1 MSSAAD
7 AGTFP
12 ISDGRGCVTTP
23 AHASAWSRWLR
34 YIFSFP
40 VMLGVVMACIT
51 YYFATSSMDDPDIWW
66 HLRNAESLVQT
77 GHIVSRDAYSFTAFG
92 APWMNHEWLSELPYY
107 VGWHWLGFLG
117 LYLVQLFGV
126 EAILLGTF
134 YRSYAASR
142 NIKAAFF
149 ASWFAVL
156 LATVSFGPRTLLF
169 GWICLIV
176 ELVILDRFR
185 EGKDLTGWLPVVFL
199 LWVNT
204 HGSWLIGLV
213 FFFVFIISGLFDR
226 RWGRI
231 EAGPW
236 THPQLYRL
244 GTTFLLSLLALFIN
258 PYGYR
263 LVFYPFNLAFRQPL
277 NVRYIEEWQSL
288 DFHTGRGKI
297 MLLLLAATILLALLK
312 KHRWRLDEVAFLLIG
327 FYSALNYTRFL
338 FLAAIIVTPILASK
352 LDFLSSYSP
361 ERDRPWLNGAVIAT
375 LLAVCLSRFPSQAL
389 LMKGTVSAYPLKAVP
404 YLRLFRP
411 AGRVFTD
418 FIWGG
423 YLIWNVRQIPV
434 FADSRVDI
442 FEYNGAF
449 RDYMAA
455 INMDHTEEV
464 FDRYHIRYVLFE
476 SKAPLSYFLQ
486 HNSKWSK
493 RYDDGT
499 AALFER
505 VDGLRKPVGQP
516 LLPWEQPAH

>member
-1 MSSAAD
+1 MSSVAD
-7 AGTFP
+7 AGTIP
-12 ISDGRGCVTTP
+12 ISDRPRNWTTP
-23 AHASAWSRWLR
+23 ARASGRSGWLN

-40 VMLGVVMACIT
+40 VMLGVVLACIN

-66 HLRNAESLVQT
+66 HLRNAESFVQT
-77 GHIVSRDAYSFTAFG
+77 GHIVSRDAYSFTATG
-92 APWMNHEWLSELPYY
+92 TPWMNHEWLSELPYY
-107 VGWHWLGFLG
+107 VGWHWLGFRG

-134 YRSYAASR
+134 YRSYSASR
-142 NIKAAFF
+142 NIKAAFLV
-149 ASWFAVL
+149 SWFAVL

-169 GWICLIV
+169 GWIFLIV

-213 FFFVFIISGLFDR
+213 LFFVFIVSGLFDG

-231 EAGPW
+231 EAISW
-236 THPQLYRL
+236 TRPQLCRL
-244 GTTFLLSLLALFIN
+244 GATFLLSLMALFIN

-277 NVRYIEEWQSL
+277 NVHYIEEWQSL

-312 KHRWRLDEVAFLLIG
+312 KHGWRLDEVAFLLIG
-327 FYSALNYTRFL
+327 IYSALNYTRFL

-361 ERDRPWLNGAVIAT
+361 QRDRPWLNGAVIAT
-375 LLAVCLSRFPSQAL
+375 LLVACLSRFPSQAL
-389 LMKGTVSAYPLKAVP
+389 LMKGTVSSYPLKAIP
-404 YLRLFRP
+404 YLRQFQP
-411 AGRVFTD
+411 EGRVFTD
-418 FIWGG
+418 YIWGG

-455 INMDHTEEV
+455 INMIHTEEV

-476 SKAPLSYFLQ
+476 SKEPLSYFLQ
-486 HNSKWSK
+486 HSSHWSK

-505 VDGLRKPVGQP
+505 VDGSRKPDGQP
-516 LLPWEQPAH
+516 LPPSEQPDR

>member
-1 MSSAAD
+1 
-7 AGTFP
+7 
-12 ISDGRGCVTTP
+12 
-23 AHASAWSRWLR
+23 
-34 YIFSFP
+34 
-40 VMLGVVMACIT
+40 MLGVVIASIT

-66 HLRNAESLVQT
+66 HLRNAESFVQT
-77 GHIVSRDAYSFTAFG
+77 GHIVSRDAYSFTAIG

-107 VGWHWLGFLG
+107 VGWHWLGFRG
-117 LYLVQLFGV
+117 LYLVQLFCV
-126 EAILLGTF
+126 EAILLGTY
-134 YRSYAASR
+134 YRSYWASG
-142 NIKAAFF
+142 NIKSAFLV
-149 ASWFAVL
+149 SWFAVV

-185 EGKDLTGWLPVVFL
+185 AGEDFTGWLPVVFV

-204 HGSWLIGLV
+204 HGSWLIGIV
-213 FFFVFIISGLFDR
+213 FFSVFIVSGFFDG

-231 EAGPW
+231 EARPW
-236 THPQLYRL
+236 TRRQLCRL
-244 GTTFLLSLLALFIN
+244 GKIFLLSMLVLFIN

-263 LVFYPFNLAFRQPL
+263 LVFYPFNLAFRQPS
-277 NVRYIEEWQSL
+277 NVGYIEEWQSL

-297 MLLLLAATILLALLK
+297 ILLLLAATLVLALLK
-312 KHRWRLDEVAFLLIG
+312 KHAWRLDEVAFLLIG

-352 LDFLSSYSP
+352 LDFLSSYSL
-361 ERDRPWLNGAVIAT
+361 ERDRPWLNGVVIAT

-389 LMKGTVSAYPLKAVP
+389 LMKGTASGYPLKAVP
-404 YLRLFRP
+404 YLRLFQP
-411 AGRVFTD
+411 EGRVFTD

-423 YLIWNVRQIPV
+423 YLIWNVRQMPV

-455 INMDHTEEV
+455 INMNHTEEI
-464 FDRYHIRYVLFE
+464 FDRYHIRYVFFE

-505 VDGLRKPVGQP
+505 VDSLWKPDGQALP
-516 LLPWEQPAH
+516 LWEQRDR

>member
-1 MSSAAD
+1 MSSVAD
-7 AGTFP
+7 AGTILTP
-12 ISDGRGCVTTP
+12 RGRECGTAA
-23 AHASAWSRWLR
+23 AHASDRSGWLR

-40 VMLGVVMACIT
+40 AMLGVVMASIT
-51 YYFATSSMDDPDIWW
+51 YYFATSSIDDPDIWW
-66 HLRNAESLVQT
+66 HLRNAESFVQT
-77 GHIVSRDAYSFTAFG
+77 GHIVSRDAYSFTAIG
-92 APWMNHEWLSELPYY
+92 ALWMNHEWLSELPYY
-107 VGWHWLGFLG
+107 VGWHWFGFRG
-117 LYLVQLFGV
+117 LYLVELFCV
-126 EAILLGTF
+126 QAILLGTY
-134 YRSYAASR
+134 YRSYRASR
-142 NIKAAFF
+142 NIKAAFIV
-149 ASWFAVL
+149 SWFAVP

-185 EGKDLTGWLPVVFL
+185 EGKDLTGWLPVVFV

-204 HGSWLIGLV
+204 HGSWLIGMAFL
-213 FFFVFIISGLFDR
+213 FVFIISGLFDG

-231 EAGPW
+231 EARPW
-236 THPQLYRL
+236 TRPQLYRL
-244 GTTFLLSLLALFIN
+244 GATFLLSLLALFIN

-263 LVFYPFNLAFRQPL
+263 LVFYPFNLAFSQPL
-277 NVRYIEEWQSL
+277 NIRYVEEWQSL
-288 DFHTGRGKI
+288 NFHTDRGKI
-297 MLLLLAATILLALLK
+297 MLLFLATTVVLALLK

-327 FYSALNYTRFL
+327 FYSALNYSRFL

-361 ERDRPWLNGAVIAT
+361 ERDRAWLNAVVIAS
-375 LLAVCLSRFPSQAL
+375 LLAVCLSRFPSQTL

-411 AGRVFTD
+411 EGRVFTD
-418 FIWGG
+418 YMWGG

-449 RDYMAA
+449 RDYLAA
-455 INMDHTEEV
+455 ININDTEEV
-464 FDRYHIRYVLFE
+464 LDRYHIRYVLFE

-505 VDGLRKPVGQP
+505 VGSLRKPDGQP
-516 LLPWEQPAH
+516 LPPWDQSDR